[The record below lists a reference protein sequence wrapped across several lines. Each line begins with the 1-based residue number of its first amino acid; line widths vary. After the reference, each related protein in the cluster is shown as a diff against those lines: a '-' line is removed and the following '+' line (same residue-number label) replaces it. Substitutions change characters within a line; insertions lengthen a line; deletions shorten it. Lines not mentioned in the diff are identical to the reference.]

1 MRRDKARLGDTGGAG
16 LWLPYGMLSKVLLA
30 GLLGLLL
37 LGCAE
42 EQRGVA
48 GWDQLDT
55 QYRSDCAP
63 NGAEAVLHAWKG
75 GKRYCFRYTI
85 ERIKPRE
92 GHAIVVALAGPIP
105 PN

>member
-1 MRRDKARLGDTGGAG
+1 MVARVLLASFLG
-16 LWLPYGMLSKVLLA
+16 VLLA
-30 GLLGLLL
+30 G
-37 LGCAE
+37 CAE
-42 EQRGVA
+42 ERPGIGA
-48 GWDQLDT
+48 WDQLGT

-63 NGAEAVLHAWKG
+63 NGEEGVLHAWKG

-92 GHAIVVALAGPIP
+92 GHAVIVALAGPIP